1 MGPSSTAIPQK
12 TVEFIRMDEGSKEDY
27 QLLHTLEQ
35 RYIEKL
41 PDRILTALDG
51 LKDSL
56 AGYKVTRLEHS
67 LQTATRAE
75 KDGADDELIVAALIH
90 DIGDDLAPENHSQ
103 MAAAIIRP
111 YVREQVTWILEMHGI
126 FQMVYYAD
134 KLGLNPYE
142 RERYRGH
149 KWFESAEKFCGEWDQ
164 ASFDPAYPSKPLA
177 YFAPM
182 VEQIFSRPAFAP
194 SIIGDTD
201 S

>member
-1 MGPSSTAIPQK
+1 MRDTSREK
-12 TVEFIRMDEGSKEDY
+12 TVSFTRMDAGTTADY
-27 QLLHTLEQ
+27 ALL
-35 RYIEKL
+35 EKL
-41 PDRILTALDG
+41 EKAYISVLPQRILSALENLQDTLG
-51 LKDSL
+51 
-56 AGYKVTRLEHS
+56 GYQVTRLEHS
-67 LQTATRAE
+67 LQTASRAE
-75 KDGADDELIVAALIH
+75 ADGADIEFIVAALIH

-111 YVREQVTWILEMHGI
+111 YVRAEVTWVLEHHGI

-134 KLGLNPYE
+134 KLGLNKDE